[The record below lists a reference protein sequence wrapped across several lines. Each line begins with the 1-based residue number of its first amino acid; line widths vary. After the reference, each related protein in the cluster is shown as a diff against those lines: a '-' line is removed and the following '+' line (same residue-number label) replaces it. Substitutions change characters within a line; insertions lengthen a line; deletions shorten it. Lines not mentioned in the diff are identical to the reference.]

1 MKKIILISCIREKKK
16 GGGVDINIR
25 GRRSVIRLYQ
35 DGLVQDYSLSF
46 SPKS

>member
-1 MKKIILISCIREKKK
+1 MKKIILISCIRKKK
-16 GGGVDINIR
+16 KNGVDINIR
-25 GRRSVIRLYQ
+25 GRSVIRLYQ